1 MSLPWGKFV
10 QQGALTALDVHLA
23 EALGRL
29 GGERNEQVLL
39 AGALASRVVG
49 LGHVCL
55 DLEALGEGAGLPLE
69 GAEALKPHLPDPR
82 VWREAL
88 EASPLAGGPG
98 EGRPLVLEGGRL
110 YLARYYGLQERL
122 ARALLER
129 GRGVSGKLDGKLFL
143 EGLDRLL
150 PPEGPG
156 NPGGQ
161 RLAGIT
167 ALLKRFAVITGGPG
181 TGKTTVVSRILALF
195 AEQALRHGLERPR
208 MMVLAPTGKAAARI
222 KEALGKAAG
231 EMDCPGRIREIL
243 PREASTIH
251 RALGTYPGSLTRFRH
266 NEENPLPADLVVV
279 DEASMVDLPLMA
291 RLVGAVRPAARL
303 VLLGDKD
310 QLASVEAGSI
320 LGDICSVAAGKG
332 LSREFRKAWG
342 EMGGEDLPG
351 KPDSEES
358 GIADSVVFLTRNF
371 RFGEKSGI
379 GRLAQAVREGDP
391 AGALALLEDPSFPG
405 VRREE
410 PRRASDLYRV
420 LGAAT
425 EEKVRLALSS
435 RKDPARALESLGTFQ
450 VLSPHRKGREGVE
463 SLNEG
468 IRSFLAARPRPPGR
482 GEVYEGRPVMVLVND
497 YDQRLFN
504 GDVGLFLA
512 QGGEVRAFFPGEEG
526 EIRDLSPARLP
537 GHETVFA
544 MTVHKSQGSEF
555 DRAALVLP
563 GKDSPLLTRELVY
576 TAVTRARRSVIL
588 YGSPEILAAALSRRT
603 LRFSGLG
610 EALAKKTP
618 SGA

>member
-1 MSLPWGKFV
+1 MTLPWGMLVKEA
-10 QQGALTALDVHLA
+10 ALTALDVHLA

-29 GGERNEQVLL
+29 GGERKESILL

-55 DLEALGEGAGLPLE
+55 DLDALGEGAGLPLE
-69 GAEALKPHLPDPR
+69 GFEALKPHLPDPGE
-82 VWREAL
+82 WKAAL
-88 EASPLAGGPG
+88 EASPLVGGPDG
-98 EGRPLVLEGGRL
+98 GRPLVLEGGRL
-110 YLARYYGLQERL
+110 YLARYFGLQDRL

-129 GRGVSGKLDGKLFL
+129 SKGVSRKLQGKLFL

-195 AEQALRHGLERPR
+195 AEQARHFRMERPR
-208 MMVLAPTGKAAARI
+208 MLVLAPTGKAAARI
-222 KEALGKAAG
+222 KDALGRAVE
-231 EMDCPGRIREIL
+231 EMECPRAVKDLL

-266 NEENPLPADLVVV
+266 DEENPLPADLVVV

-320 LGDICSVAAGKG
+320 LGDICSVAAGEG
-332 LSREFRKAWG
+332 LSVEFRRAWG

-351 KPDSEES
+351 EPGPGES

-391 AGALALLEDPSFPG
+391 AGALALLEDPLFPG

-410 PRRASDLYRV
+410 PRGSRDLHRV

-435 RKDPARALESLGTFQ
+435 REDPPRALESLGTFQ

-463 SLNEG
+463 ALNEG
-468 IRSFLAARPRPPGR
+468 IRSFLAARGVVAGR
-482 GEVYEGRPVMVLVND
+482 GEIYEGRPVMVLVND

-512 QGGEVRAFFPGEEG
+512 LEG
-526 EIRDLSPARLP
+526 EIRAVFSAGEGGVRALSPARLP

-555 DRAALVLP
+555 DRIALVLP
-563 GKDSPLLTRELVY
+563 EKDSPLLSRELVY
-576 TAVTRARRSVIL
+576 TALTRARKSVTL
-588 YGSPEILAAALSRRT
+588 HGSPEILAAALSRRT
-603 LRFSGLG
+603 LRFSGLA
-610 EALAKKTP
+610 EALAGGKDP
-618 SGA
+618 S